1 MRIHKWSAIISLL
14 ILILCCILTP
24 YFQDGIMQNI
34 FIGVIS
40 STLLLLVTST
50 ISYKIE
56 KRRILYII
64 YKNIYTFIDL
74 YGVENLTLKNF
85 INALDYRKELRNT
98 MRWFV
103 ENIYMNI
110 TEVDFFFKKGK
121 TAKIVSHLQETLK
134 VFYDSINTDINMLD
148 QFVLGNI
155 SEDIIKSHKF
165 FATKKE
171 SLNELQKLSDN
182 LDKLREK
189 MNFYSKPEKRVV

>member
-1 MRIHKWSAIISLL
+1 
-14 ILILCCILTP
+14 
-24 YFQDGIMQNI
+24 MQNI

-171 SLNELQKLSDN
+171 KKTATKVTALIILISTEFCQHKTFISI
-182 LDKLREK
+182 
-189 MNFYSKPEKRVV
+189 

>member
-103 ENIYMNI
+103 ENIYKNI

>member
-40 STLLLLVTST
+40 STLLLLVTSI